1 VSRLVVVS
9 NRVALPGA
17 QQSGGLATALHAA
30 LSQRGGVWFGWSG
43 EARAKRSGALHETAD
58 GAVSYVTMDL
68 SRKDHNEYY
77 NSFSNR
83 TLWPLLHF
91 RPDLVDYSRETFEGY
106 RRVNAL
112 FADALAK
119 LVKAGDLVWVHDYH
133 LFPLGALLRER
144 GVKARI
150 GFFLHT
156 PLPSAD
162 LLSALPDH
170 ARVFSRLTAYDLL
183 GFQTARDLDH
193 YRDYVRM
200 VAGGHLLDEQR
211 LRAPDGRE
219 FRAGAFPISIDTDLI
234 ATQAV
239 TAVRQPPVRR
249 LQESLAGRVL
259 AIGVD
264 RLDYSKG
271 LPERFAAY
279 GRLFHNQKDARGRI
293 SFLQIAPPSRSEVP
307 EYRHL
312 RERLEQQ
319 AGHINGMFAD
329 PEWVPIRYVNRS
341 YAHSTLTGFYRLAQ
355 VGVVTPFRDGM
366 NLVAKEFVA
375 AQNEADP
382 GVLVLSCFA
391 GAADEMDAA
400 LIVNPFDIDGVAE
413 ALHAASTMPREER
426 RERWQTLMTRLREH
440 NIGKWCSEFLREL
453 QQTGKPPPAGERRS
467 GERRQAERRGNRRDD
482 NGGRAAAR

>member
-1 VSRLVVVS
+1 MPPVKRSSEGTGGRLIVVS

-30 LSQRGGVWFGWSG
+30 LSQRGGLWFGWSG
-43 EARAKRSGALHETAD
+43 EARAKQSGGLHEQSE
-58 GAVSYVTMDL
+58 GAVTYLTMDL
-68 SRKDHNEYY
+68 SRRDHNDYY

-91 RPDLVDYSRETFEGY
+91 RPDLVDYSRATFEGY

-119 LVKAGDLVWVHDYH
+119 IVQPEDVVWVHDYH
-133 LFPLGALLRER
+133 LLPLGAMLRER
-144 GVKARI
+144 GVRARI

-156 PLPSAD
+156 PVPSAD

-170 ARVFSRLTAYDLL
+170 GRVFSRLTAYDLVGL
-183 GFQTARDLDH
+183 QTERDLDH

-200 VAGGHLLDEQR
+200 VCGGELLDGTR

-219 FRAGAFPISIDTDLI
+219 FRAGAFPISIDTGFI
-234 ATQAV
+234 ASQAA
-239 TAVRQPPVRR
+239 TAVGQPAVRR
-249 LQESLAGRVL
+249 LQESLAGRIL

-279 GRLFHNQKDARGRI
+279 GRLFERQKDARGRL

-307 EYRHL
+307 EYRDL

-319 AGHINGMFAD
+319 AGHINGLYAD
-329 PEWVPIRYVNRS
+329 PDWVPIRYVNRS

-366 NLVAKEFVA
+366 NLVAKEYVA
-375 AQNEADP
+375 AQDPEDP

-413 ALHAASTMPREER
+413 ALHSASTMPLEER
-426 RERWQTLMTRLREH
+426 RERWQSLMAHLREH
-440 NIGKWCSEFLREL
+440 DIDHWRNAFLDAL
-453 QQTGKPPPAGERRS
+453 QATPAP
-467 GERRQAERRGNRRDD
+467 A
-482 NGGRAAAR
+482 